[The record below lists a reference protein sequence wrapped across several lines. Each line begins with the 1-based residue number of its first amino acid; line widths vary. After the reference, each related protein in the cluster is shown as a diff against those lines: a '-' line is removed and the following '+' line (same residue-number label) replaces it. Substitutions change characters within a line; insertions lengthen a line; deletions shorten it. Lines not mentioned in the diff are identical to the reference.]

1 MNIPL
6 HDEMSTST
14 LALRFSLIYFGL
26 LVVSLLLCRIVGRD
40 SFALLNSMSL
50 FAAVNLAC
58 FTYGKTNT
66 HYLNKSQKIQV
77 WLAIVA
83 VATIF
88 QLTLAALH
96 YFVAKADIP
105 LDSQLFLYGVVPVMH
120 CAIAYFGILTAEKKL
135 LKAGF
140 IKS

>member
-6 HDEMSTST
+6 NNEMSTST
-14 LALRFSLIYFGL
+14 LALRFALTYLGL
-26 LVVSLLLCRIVGRD
+26 LIVSLLLCRIVGRD

-50 FAAVNLAC
+50 FAAVNLSC

-66 HYLNKSQKIQV
+66 YFLNKSQKIQV
-77 WLAIVA
+77 WLAIIA
-83 VATIF
+83 VATLF
-88 QLTLAALH
+88 QLILAALH

-120 CAIAYFGILTAEKKL
+120 CAIAYFGILAAEKKL
-135 LKAGF
+135 LKSGL
-140 IKS
+140 IKG

>member
-14 LALRFSLIYFGL
+14 LALRFALIYFGL
-26 LVVSLLLCRIVGRD
+26 LVVSLLLCRVVGRD

-50 FAAVNLAC
+50 FAAVNLSC
-58 FTYGKTNT
+58 FTYGKTNG

-77 WLAIVA
+77 WLAVVA
-83 VATIF
+83 IAAVYQSI
-88 QLTLAALH
+88 LAALH
-96 YFVAKADIP
+96 YFVAKADIA
-105 LDSQLFLYGVVPVMH
+105 LDSQLFLYGVVPVVH
-120 CAIAYFGILTAEKKL
+120 CAIAYFGILAAEKKL
-135 LKAGF
+135 LKAGL

>member
-1 MNIPL
+1 
-6 HDEMSTST
+6 MSTST

-66 HYLNKSQKIQV
+66 QITKNSSLVSYRCSCHDFPINPRR
-77 WLAIVA
+77 
-83 VATIF
+83 F
-88 QLTLAALH
+88 AL
-96 YFVAKADIP
+96 FRRQ
-105 LDSQLFLYGVVPVMH
+105 S
-120 CAIAYFGILTAEKKL
+120 
-135 LKAGF
+135 
-140 IKS
+140 